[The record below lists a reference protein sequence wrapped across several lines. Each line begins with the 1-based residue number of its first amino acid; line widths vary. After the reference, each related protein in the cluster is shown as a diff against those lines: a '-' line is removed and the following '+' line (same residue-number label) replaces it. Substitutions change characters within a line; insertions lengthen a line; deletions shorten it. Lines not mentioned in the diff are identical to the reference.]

1 MKKYKKILGCIT
13 GFVLALGTWCSPLGS
28 MQAEADAAEIEL
40 LKTAISHLEN
50 RLSQAE
56 AKVQALQTALESHVQ
71 NDVVTNGVNGKDG
84 TDGVGISKIEQTATD
99 GNKDTYTITLT
110 NGNTYDFVITNGL
123 DGTDGTDGTDGKD
136 GTDGVG
142 ISKIEQTATDGNKD
156 TYTIT
161 LTNGN
166 TYDFVVTNGLDGKN
180 GQDGADGADGKD
192 GEDGENAVMPQVSDE
207 ESGSSLTVAATVV
220 ASVALLGNII
230 MAVIMMKA
238 KK

>member
-1 MKKYKKILGCIT
+1 M
-13 GFVLALGTWCSPLGS
+13 
-28 MQAEADAAEIEL
+28 
-40 LKTAISHLEN
+40 
-50 RLSQAE
+50 
-56 AKVQALQTALESHVQ
+56 
-71 NDVVTNGVNGKDG
+71 
-84 TDGVGISKIEQTATD
+84 
-99 GNKDTYTITLT
+99 
-110 NGNTYDFVITNGL
+110 

>member
-1 MKKYKKILGCIT
+1 MKKYKRILGCIT
-13 GFVLALGTWCSPLGS
+13 GFVLVLGTWCSPLGS
-28 MQAEADAAEIEL
+28 MQAKADTAEIEL

-99 GNKDTYTITLT
+99 GNKDTYTITMT
-110 NGNTYDFVITNGL
+110 NGNTYDFVI
-123 DGTDGTDGTDGKD
+123 
-136 GTDGVG
+136 
-142 ISKIEQTATDGNKD
+142 
-156 TYTIT
+156 
-161 LTNGN
+161 
-166 TYDFVVTNGLDGKN
+166 TNGLDGKN

-192 GEDGENAVMPQVSDE
+192 GEDGENAVMPQASDE